1 MTENEKEY
9 MEGLYTGMAM
19 MGFLIRGTP
28 LHSIP
33 EESKAMAKRMMEEEV
48 TAGLPPIKR
57 RKKSGQKVLFIML
70 KV

>member
-1 MTENEKEY
+1 MNDKEQLEAVY
-9 MEGLYTGMAM
+9 VGMAM

-48 TAGLPPIKR
+48 SVGLPPIKK
-57 RKKSGQKVLFIML
+57 RKKSG
-70 KV
+70 

>member
-1 MTENEKEY
+1 MNDKEQLEAVY
-9 MEGLYTGMAM
+9 AGMAM

-28 LHSIP
+28 LHNIP

-57 RKKSGQKVLFIML
+57 RKKSG
-70 KV
+70 

>member
-19 MGFLIRGTP
+19 MGFIIRGEP
-28 LHSIP
+28 LHNIP
-33 EESKAMAKRMMEEEV
+33 EKSKSMAKRMMEEEV

-57 RKKSGQKVLFIML
+57 RKKSG
-70 KV
+70 